1 MKAERV
7 AATAHGALPF
17 AVGDRVTVLDL
28 RKPGHVRTPDYIL
41 GHTGVV
47 VQFCGCFLNPED
59 LSVGQTGGPVVPL
72 YRVQFRMCDLW
83 PEPQHHRDDT
93 LCIEIYGH
101 WLKAADDAST

>member
-1 MKAERV
+1 MPHV
-7 AATAHGALPF
+7 AQQAPLF

-59 LSVGQTGGPVVPL
+59 LSLGRTDGPVVAL
-72 YRVQFRMCDLW
+72 YRVQFAMSQLW
-83 PEPQHHRDDT
+83 AEPQHHPADT

-101 WLKAADDAST
+101 WLTAADETKT